1 MVNKMKDMKEL
12 FAKKKKISDVEKEA
26 KMGVLKEVS
35 DMAGAAM
42 GDKLK
47 GLKKV
52 TVASD
57 SKEGLD
63 KGLEK
68 AKELLDKDLAKSED
82 EEGPCAECGKEPCC
96 CDEHE
101 ASESPEHEKM
111 EDSSEKS
118 PDEMSAEELK
128 AKIEELQEKLAKKA

>member
-1 MVNKMKDMKEL
+1 MKDMKEL
-12 FAKKKKISDVEKEA
+12 FAKKKKIGDVEKEA

-63 KGLEK
+63 KGLSK
-68 AKELLDKDLAKSED
+68 AKELLDKDLAKSE
-82 EEGPCAECGKEPCC
+82 GPCEECGKEPCEC
-96 CDEHE
+96 SDAHE
-101 ASESPEHEKM
+101 ASESPEHEGM
-111 EDSSEKS
+111 EDSEEKS